1 MKNRLILMKC
11 AVVLIVATF
20 VLTSAERKKKSIWRS
35 ITSPLTAA
43 PQPGYLNN
51 GEPFSLRK
59 AEPLRPPAYALPSL
73 PITPDPQPLP
83 LAALKPAQPLNPAGV
98 QGQETPTTPKATIPA
113 MQVPSIRPL
122 TIRAEST
129 FVAPSSGIH
138 SAISV
143 PAQLPLRNA
152 FLNPKIY
159 RYFEGDANGTIQSRI
174 RLKDNSLFTHPSL
187 SPLLRRQGSTTYQ
200 IK

>member
-11 AVVLIVATF
+11 AVVLI
-20 VLTSAERKKKSIWRS
+20 TSDKCYDNVEWIW
-35 ITSPLTAA
+35 
-43 PQPGYLNN
+43 GYRETDRL
-51 GEPFSLRK
+51 
-59 AEPLRPPAYALPSL
+59 ALPSL

>member
-1 MKNRLILMKC
+1 MRGLYDMKNRLILMKC

-20 VLTSAERKKKSIWRS
+20 ILTSAERKKKSIWRS

-43 PQPGYLNN
+43 PEPGYLNN

-59 AEPLRPPAYALPSL
+59 AAPLRPPAYALPPL

-83 LAALKPAQPLNPAGV
+83 LEALKPAQPLNPAGI
-98 QGQETPTTPKATIPA
+98 QGQETPATPKATIPA

-138 SAISV
+138 SAISA
-143 PAQLPLRNA
+143 PTQLPLRNA
-152 FLNPKIY
+152 FLNPRIY
-159 RYFEGDANGTIQSRI
+159 RYFEGDAV
-174 RLKDNSLFTHPSL
+174 
-187 SPLLRRQGSTTYQ
+187 RRSSG
-200 IK
+200 